1 MPGSILP
8 LPVMLEEEDRK
19 IYEQLKPPESIVVR
33 YGYQKLIAELPYDG
47 QAKFGC
53 GSKVVIRTNR
63 GIEIGEMLTTTCPN
77 SGCAKAV
84 SRQQMLDYIE
94 NSGGKNFPF
103 TDQGKVVRLAEA
115 EDMIQQQRLDAG
127 KTKIM
132 ASTKAVI
139 REMNLPMHLV
149 EVEFLLGGDRIIFY
163 YTSEQWVD
171 FRELVKRLAAEH
183 HTRIEMHQVN
193 AREEARLAADYE
205 RCGQHC
211 CCKQFL
217 KVLKPVSMKSAK
229 IQKATLDP
237 TKISGRCG
245 RLMCCLRYEDQTY
258 DELRK
263 RLPRK
268 QTRVVTPEGFG
279 TVIDTQIITQ
289 LVLVRLDHEAGQNAY
304 PLENLTFPQGE
315 ELAKLEAESRAREEA
330 RLAAIMRRPEPR
342 RDMRPGP
349 GGVNGPGGQP
359 GGPPRRDGQ
368 NGAGRPGPS
377 MPQPS
382 RGPARRPEAQP
393 DMREMDQN
401 EPAGPQD
408 VDELGQGPQDE
419 PSEQTPNGPQGEGTG
434 GQAGQGEGGGPG
446 AGQGPRRR
454 RGRRRRGGR
463 GRRGGDGGGPGPG
476 AGPPP
481 GRSGPSG
488 SGGGQ
493 G

>member
-1 MPGSILP
+1 
-8 LPVMLEEEDRK
+8 
-19 IYEQLKPPESIVVR
+19 
-33 YGYQKLIAELPYDG
+33 
-47 QAKFGC
+47 
-53 GSKVVIRTNR
+53 
-63 GIEIGEMLTTTCPN
+63 
-77 SGCAKAV
+77 
-84 SRQQMLDYIE
+84 
-94 NSGGKNFPF
+94 
-103 TDQGKVVRLAEA
+103 
-115 EDMIQQQRLDAG
+115 
-127 KTKIM
+127 
-132 ASTKAVI
+132 
-139 REMNLPMHLV
+139 
-149 EVEFLLGGDRIIFY
+149 
-163 YTSEQWVD
+163 
-171 FRELVKRLAAEH
+171 
-183 HTRIEMHQVN
+183 MHQVN

-268 QTRVVTPEGFG
+268 QTRVVTPDGFG

-349 GGVNGPGGQP
+349 GAGNRPGDPP
-359 GGPPRRDGQ
+359 GGPPRRDSQ
-368 NGAGRPGPS
+368 NNSGGRPAPS

-382 RGPARRPEAQP
+382 RGPVRRPEAES

-408 VDELGQGPQDE
+408 MDELDQGPEDE
-419 PSEQTPNGPQGEGTG
+419 PSEQMPNGPQGAGPTG
-434 GQAGQGEGGGPG
+434 PGGQGEGDGPG
-446 AGQGPRRR
+446 SGQGPRRR

-463 GRRGGDGGGPGPG
+463 GRRRGDGGGGQGQGGGPAPGP
-476 AGPPP
+476 
-481 GRSGPSG
+481 SGPSG